1 MPIIDRSDLKY
12 DYVWDTEPAQ
22 KPRRTTRTEG
32 ETGSR
37 MFRRDEGDDV
47 LDFINEF
54 SDSQGFE
61 HKEEALEVERLLRDE
76 MKNKDMTRKE
86 VRMWLQEHINKER
99 V

>member
-12 DYVWDTEPAQ
+12 DYVWDIEPAQ

-32 ETGSR
+32 ETESR
-37 MFRRDEGDDV
+37 LFRRDEGDEV

-54 SDSQGFE
+54 SNKQGFE
-61 HKEEALEVERLLRDE
+61 SKDEALEVERLLRDE

-86 VRMWLQEHINKER
+86 VRMWLQEYMNKER
-99 V
+99 A